1 MNRYF
6 RDRFLIPVGI
16 PIAVLIGVGFF
27 IVNLS
32 RVLLAVNKHLSV
44 VVAIV
49 VAVLILAG
57 AAFAANAKR
66 ISRTTL
72 VSLLVI
78 LALAIGT
85 SGALAAKHGERRA
98 EKVKTSPPS
107 TAPKAQPSTASPT
120 SSSGGGPAGPSVNAG
135 PDFAFHP
142 GTLTVKAGTTVT
154 WDWVGGIPH
163 TVTSSPG
170 DPASFDSGIKQGGS
184 FTFTFAT
191 PGTYHYYCTLHGSA
205 SGAGMFGTI
214 TVT

>member
-6 RDRFLIPVGI
+6 RDRFLIPIGI

-32 RVLLAVNKHLSV
+32 RVLLAVNKDLSV

-57 AAFAANAKR
+57 SAFAANAKR
-66 ISRTTL
+66 ISRSTL

-107 TAPKAQPSTASPT
+107 TAPRSQPSPPASTPAVA
-120 SSSGGGPAGPSVNAG
+120 GGPNVNAG
-135 PDFAFHP
+135 PDFSFHP

-154 WDWVGGIPH
+154 WDFVGGIPH
-163 TVTSSPG
+163 TTTSSPG
-170 DPASFDSGIKQGGS
+170 DPASWDSGIKQGGS
-184 FTFTFAT
+184 FTFTFT
-191 PGTYHYYCTLHGSA
+191 KPGTYHYYCTLHGSA
-205 SGAGMFGTI
+205 SGAGMAGTI

>member
-1 MNRYF
+1 MMNRYV
-6 RDRFLIPVGI
+6 RDRFLVPIGI
-16 PIAVLIGVGFF
+16 PIAILVSVGFF

-44 VVAIV
+44 VVAVV

-57 AAFAANAKR
+57 SAFAANARR
-66 ISRTTL
+66 ISRSTM

-78 LALAIGT
+78 LALALGT
-85 SGALAAKHGERRA
+85 TGALAAKHGERAA

-107 TAPKAQPSTASPT
+107 T
-120 SSSGGGPAGPSVNAG
+120 GPATRPSQSASAPGNAGGPSVNAG
-135 PDFAFHP
+135 PDFSFHP

-154 WDWVGGIPH
+154 WDYVGGIPH

-170 DPASFDSGIKQGGS
+170 DPASFDSGIKSSGS
-184 FTFTFAT
+184 FTFTFAQ
-191 PGTYHYYCTLHGSA
+191 PGTYHYFCTLHGTA
-205 SGAGMFGTI
+205 NGSGMAGTI